1 MLEEVLN
8 WVQVRLFWLVK
19 PFYRRFC
26 IKKLPL
32 YYMEHWNQL
41 SDRASSGAFCFIL
54 FYEQINYLKTRY
66 NCFKNDLREA
76 WASYKLTLWS
86 SWMLQHQLFSFE
98 TSKKCFLKLWLHTEH
113 RYICLFYWMSKSLPK
128 LSWPSLSFS
137 FALINP
143 SLVKTKNWIA
153 FRKLLKQKISYK
165 NPFSTYFQL
174 NFILTNQFSIFVFIT
189 KLLKHS
195 SNWASWYFCLWISLI
210 NHVSSLF

>member
-1 MLEEVLN
+1 MVEELLN

-32 YYMEHWNQL
+32 HYMEHWKQL
-41 SDRASSGAFCFIL
+41 SDRASSRAFCFIL
-54 FYEQINYLKTRY
+54 FYEQINYQKTRY

-76 WASYKLTLWS
+76 WASYKLTLWK
-86 SWMLQHQLFSFE
+86 LQHQLLSFE

-113 RYICLFYWMSKSLPK
+113 RYIYLFYWMSKSLPK
-128 LSWPSLSFS
+128 LFLTILELFICFNQPKFS
-137 FALINP
+137 Q
-143 SLVKTKNWIA
+143 TKNWIA
-153 FRKLLKQKISYK
+153 LRKLLKQKISYK
-165 NPFSTYFQL
+165 NPFPLIF
-174 NFILTNQFSIFVFIT
+174 NWIWFLTNQFNIFVFIT
-189 KLLKHS
+189 KLLNHS